1 MMLLLTLIVVVW
13 QIVYWYPQLPDII
26 PSHFD
31 AQGNVDGE
39 MAKTP
44 FLVLMAVLN
53 AVFLIGFPLLG
64 KLLSKLPDSL
74 INLPNKEYW
83 LAPERRESTVAQT
96 TNFLAAIGWITSW
109 LMIGITQLSALVAIN
124 SRETINPESW
134 VLIGGYLVAI
144 FGMVAWLFWSYRVP
158 KEAEALGQTA

>member
-1 MMLLLTLIVVVW
+1 MLLLTLGVVIW
-13 QIVYWYPQLPDII
+13 QIVYWYPQLPDVI

-31 AQGNVDGE
+31 SQGNVDGE

-44 FLVLMAVLN
+44 FFVLMTCLN
-53 AVFLIGFPLLG
+53 ALFLIGFPLLG

-109 LMIGITQLSALVAIN
+109 LMIGIIQLSALVAIG
-124 SRETINPESW
+124 SRETINPESG
-134 VLIGGYLVAI
+134 VLIGVYVVAI
-144 FGMVAWLFWSYRVP
+144 FGMVAWLFWSYRIP
-158 KEAEALGQTA
+158 KEADALRQTA